1 MISLHR
7 EIGGGILDSPVS
19 IESTIGKNRSLEH
32 ITEKEEPK
40 TLSKTLHNIFLKL
53 NKLEVYRLK
62 YSYKGLN
69 KNLTIIFIKLKLNSR
84 LLLSKEVLFKL
95 KRKL

>member
-19 IESTIGKNRSLEH
+19 IEITMGKKRSPEH
-32 ITEKEEPK
+32 RIEKEEPK
-40 TLSKTLHNIFLKL
+40 TLSKTLHNIFPKL
-53 NKLEVYRLK
+53 NKLKVYRLK
-62 YSYKGLN
+62 HSYKGLN
-69 KNLTIIFIKLKLNSR
+69 INLTIKFIKLKLNSR

-95 KRKL
+95 KGEL